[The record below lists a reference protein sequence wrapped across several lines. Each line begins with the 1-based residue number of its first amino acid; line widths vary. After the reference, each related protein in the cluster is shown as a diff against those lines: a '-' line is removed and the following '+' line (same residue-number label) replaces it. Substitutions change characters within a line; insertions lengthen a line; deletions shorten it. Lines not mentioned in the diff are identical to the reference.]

1 MSENQK
7 KPKPENSKTE
17 EISLKPIKK
26 QKGGLN
32 LTNKNLI
39 TRLKYGE
46 SISPLRGLTKTQ
58 KKKELKMTEEE
69 KEANRKILY
78 NMNLKLNFVKNPRY
92 RENIAPPKFTD
103 SNFLP
108 IDSPKNPFSVY
119 PKIVIFKDYQMG
131 SVYEIDVKILN
142 KTQLLTSFKYIPP
155 RTENFTIKD
164 IIYPKRDSSLIA
176 PGMNAKI
183 PVLFHAT
190 SMDNFNDEITIITE
204 KMAFQIP
211 LKAIRDKPAITL
223 INPMDCGK
231 CFIGDRIEMHFTCK
245 NNGGDAHFKFLHN
258 GNNNFNDSDNGI
270 NNNNNI
276 NNAPNE
282 LLNIPPFSIFP
293 QEFYLY
299 RGMSQNISVTFI
311 PTEEGVVEK
320 NLTLFCESA
329 VLNYVLK
336 GEGIKVD
343 IIISKLDGLSME
355 NNGEEETENNNK
367 ENNILQEDNNNIENN
382 NKYNEEDFGEE
393 EVNDLHKNL
402 KHKDENVV
410 KTKPDKLDT
419 LFFPDTFPYTSNSR
433 ILSLKNI
440 SSVPIK
446 YHWSIYDFYHQ
457 NEFSMAGD
465 DNFFSIE
472 PEDGTFEPYEEISF
486 TIKFNPLNS
495 IVYEQKLDL
504 VIEDIPFPAIKQF
517 IPPSNPIKNT
527 FSKAE
532 PYLPGFNS
540 AFPSYPLYSFN
551 LRGMGTSPFLLC
563 DKNIIDLGD
572 VFIGQEVID
581 NFKVIN
587 PKTGKCLFK
596 ARKIY
601 QKLLNKRIEDNEI
614 GDIYKENCIDDDI
627 IFKDKIPI
635 IEGQTLIKDD
645 SYSKFDYKTNLE
657 HTDVNY
663 LEINM
668 VDNYDVNNEI
678 NGDALGPLIIDKFIK
693 IMQNESINF
702 EVKFKSDKI
711 GIFKSSIIFSLDDG
725 KSFCVDVKANVI
737 GPKLVINTPFI
748 DFGLFAISTIQ
759 TKEIEIE
766 NTSPIPLTYLIKE
779 SRFKSVNFD
788 NFEDNNYLENCEGEI
803 TQLIYKNKIENLLDY
818 DNYYMNKY
826 DINKIDSYQ
835 MKFSSA
841 YGTLQPN
848 EKKVIKVYFIS
859 AYPIHLGKYNTI
871 EIISKYSTENNF
883 INFKVQCEVAEAYI
897 ENTIIQPKEIFLTM
911 PIIHKKNTVT
921 IINPSNLPIHFKWDN
936 VFEAEK
942 LTAEFEP
949 NEGVINPHSK
959 IDITYKI
966 VYFFLATIDDLFVC
980 HIKEMDIPLGIVVQ
994 GEVIGLDI
1002 AYLYTQQSFEY
1013 LQKLNSSNFESSK
1026 KTTSENNKEHNL
1038 AKTGLRKNK
1047 KYRTV
1052 KLENEEGDEDKAIKY
1067 KLTEISMLNLKVN
1080 TPTEITFKIKN
1091 LSGIPTN
1098 FNLSVRNFPP
1108 AKEKIAKPDKDQV
1121 ITNITRLSRMSRK
1134 SKKDTKF
1141 TIDHALLTADHEK
1154 INFTSPKGLEFTK
1167 QKEIEEDSILYLAH
1181 KKGVAI
1187 VIEPKRGKLPPHA
1200 EVTIKLSVFNEC
1212 VGDFNDIL
1220 ISRIKGLDQVEFP
1233 INLKI
1238 KGNPIQLAPFQP
1250 GINYMLDPPLLK
1262 MGYLLRNVGQIIK
1275 NVRFINIGTNTI
1287 NLDWKI
1293 YDYESFLKPK
1303 NRDIV
1308 DLKISENSPGKFSL
1322 DFNPIPPDEFPPEKQ
1337 YFTIEPTHA
1346 IVMPK
1351 SNYDFTVTFK
1361 TDSEGMKE
1369 SLFIAYPY
1377 IENDDSVK
1385 FNELALKVIGGG
1397 LKPHLVVDR
1406 DKNFDGNYVY
1416 NFTVHSYGRHPRPKR
1431 PIILINKEKINMVVK
1446 IDIEGPFKIINTE
1459 PIEASLG
1466 NNTYNIIPN
1475 SNLKVDIKFLIPNV
1489 NDEKNWPM
1497 TLVNEKNGK
1506 MNVTY
1511 ENGELETY
1519 YLKAYLKRPRIL
1531 LSLTGNESVE
1541 SLDYID
1547 FGYVNCASKKT
1558 EKIYLLDD
1566 TEVDTNWK
1574 INYIKFTPKKIFGH
1588 GTLTKEEKEDIEM
1601 SDDDSVFIFD
1611 ITDGIIYGPSE
1622 MLINLPIGPLLPK
1635 VETTES
1641 KKYKPL
1647 IINVTFCPKKN
1658 VLYKC
1663 RYKITTGTGNTIDF
1677 LLKGYGSYLE
1687 EHIIE

>member
-1 MSENQK
+1 MSENPK
-7 KPKPENSKTE
+7 KTTVTQQENSKTQD
-17 EISLKPIKK
+17 IPLNPIKK
-26 QKGGLN
+26 KHGPLK
-32 LTNKNLI
+32 LTNKNLL

-46 SISPLRGLTKTQ
+46 SISPLKGLTKTQ

-92 RENIAPPKFTD
+92 RENIPPPLFTD
-103 SNFLP
+103 DNFQP
-108 IDSPKNPFSVY
+108 IDSPNNAFSVN

-131 SVYEIDVKILN
+131 SVYQIDVKILN
-142 KTQLLTSFKYIPP
+142 RTQLLTSFKYIPP
-155 RTENFTIKD
+155 HTENFTIKD
-164 IIYPKRDSSLIA
+164 IIYPKRDSALIA
-176 PGMNAKI
+176 PGMNARI
-183 PVLFHAT
+183 QVLFHAT
-190 SMDNFNDEITIITE
+190 SMDNFEDDITILTE
-204 KMAFQIP
+204 RMKFKIP

-223 INPMDCGK
+223 VNPMDCGK
-231 CFIGDRIEMHFTCK
+231 CFIGDRVEMHFTCK
-245 NNGGDAHFKFLHN
+245 NNGGDAHFKFLPMDNNTDTEGN
-258 GNNNFNDSDNGI
+258 GVSNNV
-270 NNNNNI
+270 
-276 NNAPNE
+276 PNE

-299 RGMSQNISVTFI
+299 RGMSQNISITFI
-311 PTEEGVVEK
+311 PTDEGIVER

-329 VLNYVLK
+329 VLNYILK

-355 NNGEEETENNNK
+355 DEVVHNVEEEKKSNDDSIKVNNDF
-367 ENNILQEDNNNIENN
+367 DN
-382 NKYNEEDFGEE
+382 YGNEEEDE
-393 EVNDLHKNL
+393 LHKNL
-402 KHKDENVV
+402 RHKDENII

-433 ILSLKNI
+433 VLSLKNT

-472 PEDGTFEPYEEISF
+472 PEDGTFQPYEEISF

-517 IPPSNPIKNT
+517 ITPSNPIKNT

-551 LRGMGTSPFLLC
+551 LRGMGTSPYLEC

-572 VFIGQEVID
+572 VYIGEEVMD
-581 NFKVIN
+581 TFKIFN

-601 QKLLNKRIEDNEI
+601 QKLLTKRIEDNEV
-614 GDIYKENCIDDDI
+614 GDIYKENCIDEEI
-627 IFKDKIPI
+627 IFRDKIPV
-635 IEGQTLIKDD
+635 IEGLTLIKDD
-645 SYSKFDYKTNLE
+645 SYGRFDYKTNLE
-657 HTDVNY
+657 HTDVNC

-668 VDNYDVNNEI
+668 VNNCDINNEI
-678 NGDALGPLIIDKFIK
+678 KGDALGPLIIDKFIQ
-693 IMQNESINF
+693 ILQNETVNF
-702 EVKFKSDKI
+702 EIKFKCDKI
-711 GIFKSSIIFSLDDG
+711 GIFKSSIIFCLDDG
-725 KSFCVDVKANVI
+725 MSLSIDIKANVI
-737 GPKLVINTPFI
+737 GPKLIINTPYI
-748 DFGLFAISTIQ
+748 DFGLFSISTIQ
-759 TKEIEIE
+759 KKEFEIE
-766 NTSPIPLTYLIKE
+766 NSSPIPLTYLIKE
-779 SRFKSVNFD
+779 SRFKSVNFETFKD
-788 NFEDNNYLENCEGEI
+788 NDYIDNVEGEI
-803 TQLIYKNKIENLLDY
+803 TDKIYKNKIESLIDY
-818 DNYYMNKY
+818 DNNYMNRY
-826 DINKIDSYQ
+826 DTQKTDSYQ

-841 YGTLQPN
+841 FGVLSPH
-848 EKKVIKVYFIS
+848 EKKTIEVYFIS
-859 AYPIHLGKYNTI
+859 PYPINLGKYNTI
-871 EIISKYSTENNF
+871 EILSKYSCDNSF
-883 INFKVQCEVAEAYI
+883 INFTGRCEEAIAYI
-897 ENTIIQPKEIFLTM
+897 EDTIIKPKQIFLTM
-911 PIIHKKNTVT
+911 PIIHKKNKVT
-921 IINPSNLPIHFKWDN
+921 IINPSNLPVHFKWDN

-949 NEGVINPHSK
+949 NEGIINPHSK
-959 IDITYKI
+959 IDIKYKI
-966 VYFFLATIDDLFVC
+966 VYFFLAQIDDLFIC
-980 HIKEMDIPLGIVVQ
+980 HIEEMDIPLGIVVQ
-994 GEVIGLDI
+994 GQVIGLDI
-1002 AYLYTQQSFEY
+1002 SYFYTQKSYDY
-1013 LQKLNSSNFESSK
+1013 LQKLNSTNFEETK
-1026 KTTSENNKEHNL
+1026 KSTTENNKEHNL

-1052 KLENEEGDEDKAIKY
+1052 KLAEDEDEEEKFKRLQ
-1067 KLTEISMLNLKVN
+1067 LTEITMSNLKVN
-1080 TPTEITFKIKN
+1080 TPTEISFKIKN

-1098 FNLSVRNFPP
+1098 FNLSVKNYPP
-1108 AKEKIAKPDKDQV
+1108 AKEKVAKPDKDQV

-1141 TIDHALLTADHEK
+1141 KIDHPLLTAEHEK

-1167 QKEIEEDSILYLAH
+1167 QKEIEEDSILYLSH

-1200 EVTIKLSVFNEC
+1200 EIQIKFSVFNEC
-1212 VGDFNDIL
+1212 VGDFSDVL

-1233 INLKI
+1233 INLRI

-1250 GINYMLDPPLLK
+1250 GINYLLDPPLLK
-1262 MGYLLRNVGQIIK
+1262 MGYLLRNVGEIVK

-1293 YDYESFLKPK
+1293 YDYESFLKPQ

-1308 DLKISENSPGKFSL
+1308 NLKISEPTQGKFTL
-1322 DFNPIPPDEFPPEKQ
+1322 NFNPIPPNEFPPEKT
-1337 YFTIEPTHA
+1337 YFTIDPTHA
-1346 IVMPK
+1346 VVMPK
-1351 SNYDFTVTFK
+1351 SISDFSVTFK

-1385 FNELALKVIGGG
+1385 FNELELKVIGGG

-1406 DKNFDGNYVY
+1406 ETNIEGKYVY
-1416 NFTVHSYGRHPRPKR
+1416 NFVVHSYGRHPRPKR
-1431 PIILINKEKINMVVK
+1431 PIILINKEKINMIIK

-1466 NNTYNIIPN
+1466 NSTYNIIPN
-1475 SNLKVDIKFLIPNV
+1475 SNLKIDIKYLIPNV

-1506 MNVTY
+1506 MIVTY
-1511 ENGELETY
+1511 ENGESEIY

-1547 FGYVNCASKKT
+1547 FGYVNCASHKV
-1558 EKIYLLDD
+1558 EKMYLLDD

-1574 INYIKFTPKKIFGH
+1574 INYVKFIPKKLFGY
-1588 GTLTKEEKEDIEM
+1588 GTITKEEKEDIEM
-1601 SDDDSVFIFD
+1601 SDDESVFTFD
-1611 ITDGIIYGPSE
+1611 IADGIIYGPSE
-1622 MLINLPIGPLLPK
+1622 MLINLPIGPVLPK

-1647 IINVTFCPKKN
+1647 IIHVTFSPKKN

-1663 RYKITTGTGNTIDF
+1663 RYKITTSTGNTIDF